1 MAGLWDLLPLFWH
14 PVCRVDDV
22 GSTGVTAA
30 RLLGRDLAV
39 ADLGDRWVAYD
50 DRCPHRSARLSV
62 GAVLHSP
69 SDSPGAAGA
78 GVGAGAATL
87 QCAYHG
93 WRYDGDGTCVEIPSM
108 PEGPI
113 PSSACVTSHRT
124 EERYGFVWV
133 LLDDRLDPPIPT
145 WPGAGD
151 DTLRVLRPE
160 PYTWPVGATRRVEN
174 FTDLAHFAFIHDGS
188 LGDRNQPVPPIPEI
202 DRVGTELRFDY
213 APPDMEPDPTAM
225 FGATLYRL
233 IMPLTVNIEF
243 LQPGDVRRLLWM
255 TASPVEPGV
264 SRSFWLMGRND
275 ELDPAHDQAHLD
287 FQWQI
292 LAEDEPVVCNQV
304 PPEMDLTPGA
314 EVSVRTD
321 KVSIAYRRWL
331 ASLVAAG
338 AEGGAA
344 QDEDGDP
351 DLAPLREALGLGLSL
366 GAEAT
371 APTGAPTIE
380 PHRDPAAPATA
391 AGG

>member
-1 MAGLWDLLPLFWH
+1 MAALWDVLPLFWH

-22 GSTGVTAA
+22 GPTGVTAA

-39 ADLGDRWVAYD
+39 ADLGGRWVAFD

-62 GAVLHSP
+62 GTIEN
-69 SDSPGAAGA
+69 G
-78 GVGAGAATL
+78 TL

-93 WRYDGDGTCVEIPSM
+93 WRYNGDGVCVEIPSM

-113 PSSACVTSHRT
+113 PSSACVDGFRAEARH
-124 EERYGFVWV
+124 GFVWV
-133 LLDDRLDPPIPT
+133 LLDERLDPPIPT
-145 WPGAGD
+145 WPGAD
-151 DTLRVLRPE
+151 DESLRVLCPE
-160 PYTWPVGATRRVEN
+160 PYTWPCGASRRVEN

-202 DRVGTELRFDY
+202 DRVGAELHFDY
-213 APPDMEPDPTAM
+213 APPEMDPDPTAM

-243 LQPGDVRRLLWM
+243 LQADDVRRLLWM

-264 SRSFWLMGRND
+264 CRSFWLMGRND
-275 ELDPAHDQAHLD
+275 ELDPSHDQAHLD

-321 KVSIAYRRWL
+321 KVSIAYRQWL
-331 ASLVAAG
+331 TALVGSVRDGSEGAAG
-338 AEGGAA
+338 AGERAVESA
-344 QDEDGDP
+344 IETAVDVD
-351 DLAPLREALGLGLSL
+351 ALREALRLASETPESVPSSVSP
-366 GAEAT
+366 GAGSEAGSG
-371 APTGAPTIE
+371 GAPVS
-380 PHRDPAAPATA
+380 ATV

>member
-1 MAGLWDLLPLFWH
+1 MPRLWDLLPFFWH

-22 GSTGVTAA
+22 GPTGVVAA
-30 RLLGRDLAV
+30 RLVGRDLAV

-69 SDSPGAAGA
+69 GAVGSGA
-78 GVGAGAATL
+78 STL

-93 WRYDGDGTCVEIPSM
+93 WRYDDDGKCVEIPSM
-108 PEGPI
+108 PTGPI
-113 PSSACVTSHRT
+113 PSSACVTSYRT

-133 LLDDRLDPPIPT
+133 LLDGRLDPPIPE
-145 WPGAGD
+145 WPGAD
-151 DTLRVLRPE
+151 DTTLRVLRPD
-160 PYTWPVGATRRVEN
+160 PYTWPVGASRRVEN
-174 FTDLAHFAFIHDGS
+174 FTDLSHFAFVHDGS
-188 LGDRNQPVPPIPEI
+188 LGDRYQPVPPMPDIG
-202 DRVGTELRFDY
+202 RVGNELRFDY
-213 APPDMEPDPTAM
+213 APPDMQPDPTAM

-233 IMPLTVNIEF
+233 TMPLTVNIEF
-243 LQPGDVRRLLWM
+243 LQAGGVRRLLWM

-275 ELDPAHDQAHLD
+275 ELEPIHDQAHLD

-314 EVSVRTD
+314 ELSVRTD

-331 ASLVAAG
+331 KSLVSSG
-338 AEGGAA
+338 T
-344 QDEDGDP
+344 
-351 DLAPLREALGLGLSL
+351 DLAAMRHALGL
-366 GAEAT
+366 T
-371 APTGAPTIE
+371 APPSTMPELTGRAVS
-380 PHRDPAAPATA
+380 ATP